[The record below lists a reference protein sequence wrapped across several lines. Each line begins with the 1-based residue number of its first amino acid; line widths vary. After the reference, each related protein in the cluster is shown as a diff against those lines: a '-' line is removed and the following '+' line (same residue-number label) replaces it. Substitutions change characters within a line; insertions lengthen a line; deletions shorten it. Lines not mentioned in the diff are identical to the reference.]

1 MRRQWL
7 LVGAIGLAAV
17 ATMAPAAAQAM
28 SVDQFLARAKALKA
42 KGMMALLSP
51 DIGVLK
57 AEMADAVKALQA
69 EKAARKAAG
78 KPPRVCA
85 PEAARLTQDEM
96 LGGLAALPP
105 AQRAG
110 SLKDGVSQVMMRR
123 FPCH

>member
-1 MRRQWL
+1 MRRW
-7 LVGAIGLAAV
+7 AIGLAA
-17 ATMAPAAAQAM
+17 AAMIAPVAAQAM
-28 SVDQFLARAKALKA
+28 TVDQFLARANALKA

-57 AEMADAVKALQA
+57 AEMADAIKALQA

-78 KPPRVCA
+78 KPPRACA
-85 PEAARLTQDEM
+85 PEGTKLTQDEM

-110 SLKDGVSQVMMRR
+110 SLKDGVSQVMMNR
-123 FPCH
+123 FPCR